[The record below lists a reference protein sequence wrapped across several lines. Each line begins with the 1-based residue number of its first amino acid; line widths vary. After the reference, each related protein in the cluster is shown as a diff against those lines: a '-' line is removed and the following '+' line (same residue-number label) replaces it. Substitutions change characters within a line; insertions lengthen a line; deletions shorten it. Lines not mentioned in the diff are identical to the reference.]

1 MMSRMEH
8 GHLPRLAREF
18 YQRDA
23 IVHWTLTLQDRATG
37 WLKDSFHSDFR
48 ELMLHAAVRE
58 SLLCPTYCLMLD
70 HLHLVWM
77 GTNRESDQLKGM
89 AFLRTHLEPLL
100 TPHRFQH
107 QPYDNVL
114 RDKERERG
122 AFAKVCS
129 YILANPQR
137 KELVKKPHDWRFRG
151 AIVPGYPRLDPFED
165 DYWEKFWRIY
175 GRRFEKE

>member
-1 MMSRMEH
+1 MER
-8 GHLPRLAREF
+8 GHLPRLDREF

-23 IVHWTLTLQDRATG
+23 IVHWTLTVQDRSTG
-37 WLKDSFHSDFR
+37 WLNDSFHTNFR

-58 SLLCPTYCLMLD
+58 SLLCPTYCLMPD

-77 GTNRESDQLKGM
+77 GTSRESDQLNGM
-89 AFLRTHLEPLL
+89 AFLRTHLKPLL

-137 KELVKKPHDWRFRG
+137 KSLVQEPQDWKFRG

-175 GRRFEKE
+175 GRQFEKE